1 MILDLIK
8 NNASYDTI
16 YGKPSFLEKRGNK
29 TLIRLNV
36 QEVFDKAEDE
46 EEKLIG
52 YSCYEVYVAEEP
64 TKDNIKRAIMKDIYP
79 YSETELINNYQS
91 YKMGITTDKQ
101 AEKLYVDYLKVLNE
115 LDEMINE
122 VNKER

>member
-8 NNASYDTI
+8 NNASYDI
-16 YGKPSFLEKRGNK
+16 IHGKPSHLEKRGNK
-29 TLIRLNV
+29 TLVRINIKDVL
-36 QEVFDKAEDE
+36 DKSDDE

-79 YSETELINNYQS
+79 YSETEIINNYQS
-91 YKMGITTDKQ
+91 FKLGITNDKE
-101 AEKLYVDYLKVLNE
+101 AEVRYIEYLKMLSE
-115 LDEMINE
+115 LDDIL
-122 VNKER
+122 KELVK

>member
-16 YGKPSFLEKRGNK
+16 YGEPSFLEKRGNK
-29 TLIRLNV
+29 TLVRLNIK
-36 QEVFDKAEDE
+36 EVFDKS
-46 EEKLIG
+46 EKLIG
-52 YSCYEVYVAEEP
+52 YSCYETCVIEEP
-64 TKDNIKRAIMKDIYP
+64 TRDNIKRAIMKDIYP
-79 YSETELINNYQS
+79 YSETELINNYQA
-91 YKMGITTDKQ
+91 YKMGITTDKN